1 MSDQKTFVPGAAA
14 LPLLEMLPELG
25 GARELI
31 LFVDGKIPMLAQ
43 SAPMEPAVVRFKLGD
58 TVFLFRRY
66 RFLIAF
72 DLTVLKARH
81 GGAVEKVAEALFTVT
96 VVAEA

>member
-1 MSDQKTFVPGAAA
+1 
-14 LPLLEMLPELG
+14 MLPKLG
-25 GARELI
+25 GATELI

-43 SAPMEPAVVRFKLGD
+43 SAPMEPAVYSAFKLGD
-58 TVFLFRRY
+58 AAFLFRRY